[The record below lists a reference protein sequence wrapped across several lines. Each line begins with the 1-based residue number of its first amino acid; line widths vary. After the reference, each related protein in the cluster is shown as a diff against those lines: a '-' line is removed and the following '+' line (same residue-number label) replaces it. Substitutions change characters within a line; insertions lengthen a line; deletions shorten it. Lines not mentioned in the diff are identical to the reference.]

1 MKLSFLCSSSLLA
14 AHHAEAFSLRMQSF
28 SNLPP
33 ALRQIA
39 PSPPPSSVLTL
50 RVATASASTT
60 ATVEEAE
67 SSTLPGSKTKT
78 LGLLTFD
85 LDDSLYPIEPVLHD
99 ANEIFVQTMSNYGYS
114 LEPNDIVEA
123 GKAIRQEAGP
133 IAGTAMSHTEVRLE
147 AIRREMERKML
158 EKKLQECAEDWATE
172 VESLTGPI
180 RRSAEKWAK
189 SAVAESVVE
198 IRTLYPSIKA
208 GPSYGADFHISQ
220 IESHT
225 VIESVIN
232 QLLACPN
239 GENHEDAAATQLV
252 SPAVVF

>member
-1 MKLSFLCSSSLLA
+1 
-14 AHHAEAFSLRMQSF
+14 MQSF

-133 IAGTAMSHTEVRLE
+133 RVGR
-147 AIRREMERKML
+147 
-158 EKKLQECAEDWATE
+158 
-172 VESLTGPI
+172 
-180 RRSAEKWAK
+180 
-189 SAVAESVVE
+189 
-198 IRTLYPSIKA
+198 
-208 GPSYGADFHISQ
+208 
-220 IESHT
+220 
-225 VIESVIN
+225 
-232 QLLACPN
+232 
-239 GENHEDAAATQLV
+239 
-252 SPAVVF
+252 